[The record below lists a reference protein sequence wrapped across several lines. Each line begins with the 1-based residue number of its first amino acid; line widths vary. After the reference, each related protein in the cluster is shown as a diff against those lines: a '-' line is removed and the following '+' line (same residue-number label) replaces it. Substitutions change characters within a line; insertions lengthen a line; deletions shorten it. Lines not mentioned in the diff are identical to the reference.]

1 MDNPY
6 LLASASYMGVLL
18 LIAVGVIIAAF
29 FDKKRDRWSFLAY
42 GLYLILIAILAIVGI
57 ELLEA
62 LYRNKDFLSKLN
74 EVEMAQLNEFV
85 QVITALKWAFTLIAG
100 GIGVNIASH
109 AIINSQAQPLDS
121 LAHEKLEIINSK
133 LSLSNRLIIIAIVLI
148 IIGFVFLWFKV

>member
-1 MDNPY
+1 
-6 LLASASYMGVLL
+6 LGVLL
-18 LIAVGVIIAAF
+18 LIAVGIIIAAF

-62 LYRNKDFLSKLN
+62 LYRSEEFLGKLN
-74 EVEMAQLNEFV
+74 EVELTQLNEFV

-100 GIGVNIASH
+100 GIGVNITSH

-133 LSLSNRLIIIAIVLI
+133 LSLSNSLIIIAIVLI
-148 IIGFVFLWFKV
+148 VIGFVVLWFKV

>member
-6 LLASASYMGVLL
+6 LLASASYLGVLL
-18 LIAVGVIIAAF
+18 LIAVGIIIAAF

-42 GLYLILIAILAIVGI
+42 GLYLVIIAILAIVGI

-62 LYRNKDFLSKLN
+62 LYRSKEFLSKLDK
-74 EVEMAQLNEFV
+74 VELAQLNEFV

-100 GIGVNIASH
+100 GIGVNITSH
-109 AIINSQAQPLDS
+109 SIINSQVQPLDN

-133 LSLSNRLIIIAIVLI
+133 LSLSNRLIITSIVLI
-148 IIGFVFLWFKV
+148 VLGFVVLWLKV